1 MLLTRCRI
9 LATGRRT
16 MRLLG
21 LLWLVIVVSGHGR
34 EHHGHG
40 RRHHHH
46 VWQGRW
52 RRWQRRLLMLML
64 MMVMWMRMLMLV
76 RMLVWMRMLLLP
88 GYLDLH
94 VVLRIRG
101 AANRQRQVKT
111 FAAYVEVCVCVSVCV
126 REGVFVSAAPAPG
139 GRMACAQYHLRIAT
153 DRGACGQWQAWPT
166 LWHAARIK
174 FHALLRGWGSGSLT
188 DWRTDGLTVRLIAPR
203 CSCTLSAAAA
213 AAASA

>member
-1 MLLTRCRI
+1 
-9 LATGRRT
+9 
-16 MRLLG
+16 
-21 LLWLVIVVSGHGR
+21 
-34 EHHGHG
+34 
-40 RRHHHH
+40 
-46 VWQGRW
+46 
-52 RRWQRRLLMLML
+52 MLML
-64 MMVMWMRMLMLV
+64 MMMMWMWMRMLMLV

-101 AANRQRQVKT
+101 AASRQRQVKT
-111 FAAYVEVCVCVSVCV
+111 FAACVRVCASLCVCLCV

-174 FHALLRGWGSGSLT
+174 FHALLRG
-188 DWRTDGLTVRLIAPR
+188 
-203 CSCTLSAAAA
+203 
-213 AAASA
+213 